1 MARLF
6 FLLRWC
12 RPAVLRVPS
21 SKGRKSPS
29 LLLFPTRSPPQP
41 GRDRR
46 TPPSHSGCTK
56 LVQKLMP
63 IWKADVQLMHINL
76 RRPSWEPQRRTWRVD
91 PRSKNHAHVEVR
103 ERRTWCTR
111 DGSGAHG
118 PRSADMGTR
127 QARSARLC
135 FPTRGSVARRRNSKR
150 SVVEPLSASVAQSG
164 YISYHAC
171 DQARLKEE
179 RSALSRKE
187 MNGFRDFN

>member
-1 MARLF
+1 MEKGVRVARLF

-29 LLLFPTRSPPQP
+29 LPLSPTRSPPQP

-63 IWKADVQLMHINL
+63 IWKADVQLTHTNL

-91 PRSKNHAHVEVR
+91 PRSRNHAHVEVK
-103 ERRTWCTR
+103 ERRTWCTPQQNQKTLMGWKR
-111 DGSGAHG
+111 RTWPSIGRHG
-118 PRSADMGTR
+118 DA
-127 QARSARLC
+127 A
-135 FPTRGSVARRRNSKR
+135 
-150 SVVEPLSASVAQSG
+150 
-164 YISYHAC
+164 
-171 DQARLKEE
+171 
-179 RSALSRKE
+179 SALGAFVFSHSGKRRTTQE
-187 MNGFRDFN
+187 QQA